1 MSNLNNYAFS
11 NLLTTFNA
19 TEIDRLQK
27 QVDDAWKILSDVNYQ
42 WKDEEQKKAGQV
54 RFNNMKARLEWL
66 NKFNDEGQRLC
77 NQHETL
83 VNKLCKLYER
93 WWNEVSNEGKQEREI
108 MSMQADALQDIF
120 VEIWKELK
128 PLDLNLPMP
137 NGLNL

>member
-11 NLLTTFNA
+11 NLLTTFKA
-19 TEIDRLQK
+19 SEIDKLQK

-42 WKDEEQKKAGQV
+42 WKDEEQKMAGQA
-54 RFNNMKARLEWL
+54 RFDGMKARLEWL
-66 NKFNDEGQRLC
+66 KKFNEEGQRLC
-77 NQHETL
+77 NQHEQLT
-83 VNKLCKLYER
+83 NKLCKLYEK
-93 WWNEVSNEGKQEREI
+93 WYSEVSNEGKQEREI
-108 MSMQADALQDIF
+108 MSMQADALQNIF